1 MLVLETSVLGRVGS
15 TPSSPT
21 ITQEKYMT
29 LGDVVA
35 VVENEGFDYAFRY
48 YSNFTDVKD
57 VEFHLLRKAYV
68 EAAQRLADYLEI
80 EE

>member
-1 MLVLETSVLGRVGS
+1 
-15 TPSSPT
+15 
-21 ITQEKYMT
+21 MT

-35 VVENEGFDYAFRY
+35 VVENEGFDYAFRSY
-48 YSNFTDVKD
+48 INFKDVKD